1 MSNMNVPK
9 KIIDNIVS
17 VLIHLDTREANISAY
32 EFGNRGIAIK
42 NILNKVEDDFGFDFM
57 IHLFMITSKQLEH
70 TLGPLDISIVEKL
83 TSVGYGIKKV
93 TKVCE
98 YFK

>member
-1 MSNMNVPK
+1 MNVPK

-17 VLIHLDTREANISAY
+17 VLIHLDIREANISAY
-32 EFGNRGIAIK
+32 EFGKRGIAIK
-42 NILNKVEDDFGFDFM
+42 NLLNKVEDDFGFEFM
-57 IHLFMITSKQLEH
+57 IHIFMITSKQLGH

-83 TSVGYGIKKV
+83 TSVGFGIKKV

-98 YFK
+98 YSK